1 MGSTVGILLSI
12 SGEVLVQSDYSIEH
26 LLVPRV
32 EVVYAYILMSQQR
45 GVGVGG
51 RILITWLGKDKA

>member
-1 MGSTVGILLSI
+1 MKAVGGGGARFAVMPATADTA
-12 SGEVLVQSDYSIEH
+12 GEYNQL
-26 LLVPRV
+26 
-32 EVVYAYILMSQQR
+32 